1 MLVLTID
8 HVPGHRIHAILG
20 EVIGATVLPDSVYA
34 EGLKALNGTVVTHRA
49 ESVIRTRQEAV
60 ADLMVRAT
68 ALGANVVVGMRFDHR
83 TIKGGWSEVCAYG
96 TAMVVSP
103 QRGLRRGGPT
113 GASRAPAPAPAPR
126 APSQ

>member
-20 EVIGATVLPDSVYA
+20 EVIGATVLPDNMYV
-34 EGLKALNGTVVTHRA
+34 EGVKGLNGEAVDRA
-49 ESVIRTRQEAV
+49 ESVIRTRQDAV
-60 ADLMVRAT
+60 ADLMERAG

-83 TIKGGWSEVCAYG
+83 TINGGYNEVCAYG

-103 QRGLRRGGPT
+103 QRGLRRPPPDT
-113 GASRAPAPAPAPR
+113 ASRVEA
-126 APSQ
+126 

>member
-20 EVIGATVLPDSVYA
+20 EVIGATVLPDNVYV
-34 EGLKALNGTVVTHRA
+34 EGVKQLNGVAPLNRSDH
-49 ESVIRTRQEAV
+49 VIRTRQEAV
-60 ADLMVRAT
+60 ANLIQRAT

-103 QRGLRRGGPT
+103 QRGLRRPAGP
-113 GASRAPAPAPAPR
+113 GAATAPARQAG
-126 APSQ
+126 

>member
-34 EGLKALNGTVVTHRA
+34 EGLKALNGAVAVDRA

-60 ADLMVRAT
+60 ANLMERAT

-83 TIKGGWSEVCAYG
+83 TIHGGYSEVCAYG

-103 QRGLRRGGPT
+103 QRGLRR
-113 GASRAPAPAPAPR
+113 AS
-126 APSQ
+126 PSSSSRVEAEPHPVQ